1 MGLDDHAGR
10 KLHDGGTDKVSG
22 GDVGSEPLASLG
34 EKRIRRSEFFSGAG
48 KLAAAVGLGGGVGS
62 ALAGAATAS
71 AITPSQPPNSKAAA
85 GASKRATKAGCI
97 EVTFSPFFTQIFQV
111 PMAAYIKA
119 NKIPWGLTFGNE
131 NGSIPTG
138 IQLYNQYV

>member
-48 KLAAAVGLGGGVGS
+48 RIAAAVGLGGGVGT
-62 ALAGAATAS
+62 ALAT
-71 AITPSQPPNSKAAA
+71 TPSQPPNSKAPP
-85 GASKRATKAGCI
+85 GASKRAQKAGCI

-119 NKIPWGLTFGNE
+119 
-131 NGSIPTG
+131 
-138 IQLYNQYV
+138 